1 MVLNGDVSNHLSLFG
16 FDVNAQYTVVRR
28 RRDIDF
34 QSETENIGKTISVE
48 VNNLFFKYHKG
59 FTTS

>member
-1 MVLNGDVSNHLSLFG
+1 MHRELAIFPVSS
-16 FDVNAQYTVVRR
+16 QYTVVRR